1 MMTNMIKQPFGVVAR
16 PCAPIQ
22 GAPSR
27 LHGTTVVLLASSAAP
42 IRGGAVG
49 DVKGGAVGD
58 VKYGG
63 PGSRAWSPPV

>member
-1 MMTNMIKQPFGVVAR
+1 MMTNMIKKPFGVDAR

-27 LHGTTVVLLASSAAP
+27 LHGTTVVLLASSDAP
-42 IRGGAVG
+42 IQ
-49 DVKGGAVGD
+49 GGAVGD